1 MASIIRF
8 CRSRCSAR
16 PVQPSAS
23 PVPLERGVSVLGGC
37 WIGVCAP
44 VRLTVAIH
52 GRDGLRC
59 RIQLI
64 AASTSML
71 VR

>member
-1 MASIIRF
+1 
-8 CRSRCSAR
+8 
-16 PVQPSAS
+16 
-23 PVPLERGVSVLGGC
+23 RGVSALGGC

-59 RIQLI
+59 RIQLM

-71 VR
+71 VRGFPARAGRSTERPRPAGL